1 MSTPLV
7 IPSRPDPVTFQ
18 LEETALIV
26 VDMQNAYTSRGGYV
40 DLLGSDLSEAPTV
53 IQVIAGVLEAVRP
66 LQMPIIF
73 TQNGWDPQLQ
83 EAGGPGSPNWY
94 KSNALKLMRQQ
105 SELSGK
111 LLIKGT
117 WDYDF
122 VEALRPHAG
131 EIILQKTRYSAFA
144 GTDFDM
150 ILRQRRIRNLVF
162 TGIATNVCVE
172 STIREAFH
180 REYFCLLL
188 SDSTTQVGPPR
199 LKETALTNI
208 EKFFG
213 WVCSSGEFLQALQ
226 AAAPARVGI
235 RTE

>member
-1 MSTPLV
+1 MPTPVV

-26 VDMQNAYTSRGGYV
+26 VDMQNAYASRGGYV
-40 DLLGSDLSEAPTV
+40 DLLGSDLREAPAV
-53 IQVIAGVLEAVRP
+53 IQVIARVLEAVRP

-73 TQNGWDPQLQ
+73 TQNGWDPQLE

-94 KSNALKLMRQQ
+94 KSNALKLMRQRP
-105 SELSGK
+105 ELLGK

-122 VEALRPHAG
+122 VETLRPLPE
-131 EIILQKTRYSAFA
+131 EIVLQKTRYSAFA
-144 GTDFDM
+144 GTHFDM
-150 ILRQRRIRNLVF
+150 LLRQRRIRNLVF

-172 STIREAFH
+172 STVREAFH

-188 SDSTTQVGPPR
+188 SDSTLQVGPPL
-199 LKETALTNI
+199 LKEAALANI

-213 WVCSSGEFLQALQ
+213 WVCSSDEFLQALQ
-226 AAAPARVGI
+226 AAVPTRVGAK
-235 RTE
+235 TA

>member
-1 MSTPLV
+1 MPIPIV
-7 IPSRPDPVTFQ
+7 IPSRPDPVTFD

-26 VDMQNAYTSRGGYV
+26 VDMQNAYASRGGYV
-40 DLLGSDLSEAPTV
+40 DILGSDLSEAPAV
-53 IQVIAGVLEAVRP
+53 IQVIARVLVAVRP
-66 LQMPIIF
+66 LNLPIFF
-73 TQNGWDPQLQ
+73 TQNGWDHQLR

-94 KSNALKLMRQQ
+94 KSNALKLMRQN

-122 VEALRPHAG
+122 VEALRPQPG
-131 EIILQKTRYSAFA
+131 DIILQKTRYSAFA

-150 ILRQRRIRNLVF
+150 LLRQRRIRNLIF

-172 STIREAFH
+172 STLREAFH

-188 SDSTTQVGPPR
+188 SDATTQVGPPL
-199 LKETALTNI
+199 LKETALANI

-213 WVCSSGEFLQALQ
+213 WVCSSEDFLSAL
-226 AAAPARVGI
+226 RVSLP
-235 RTE
+235 EPVAMQS